1 MHRIIELMEERG
13 LKQSEIMKVCN
24 VGQSTIS
31 MWKKG
36 ATPNV
41 QTLMILADY
50 FQVSIDYLL
59 GREDDYGNVTVGTTG
74 EKLTLREEELL
85 SCFRQM
91 PDNIKNA
98 VLETAKIML
107 DSVKEK

>member
-59 GREDDYGNVTVGTTG
+59 GREDDYGNITTADIYAHESPEFLKKAVSIVEDQRRKG
-74 EKLTLREEELL
+74 PEK
-85 SCFRQM
+85 SH
-91 PDNIKNA
+91 
-98 VLETAKIML
+98 
-107 DSVKEK
+107 